1 MDYVKKSSATRVAAN
16 PTFNA
21 IKESSTLME
30 AANQRV
36 YSLQLNK
43 YREGQKSLRESFK
56 KIEEMNK
63 TTKVLDVKMLD
74 LDQKK
79 LSVDNDKL
87 ERRKQWIGNLSKDIY
102 INETCQVISDM
113 IRQVVLVK
121 GN

>member
-1 MDYVKKSSATRVAAN
+1 
-16 PTFNA
+16 
-21 IKESSTLME
+21 ME
-30 AANQRV
+30 TANQRV
-36 YSLQLNK
+36 YSLQMNK

-63 TTKVLDVKMLD
+63 STKVMAVKMLE
-74 LDQKK
+74 LDEKK

-102 INETCQVISDM
+102 INETCQIISDM

>member
-1 MDYVKKSSATRVAAN
+1 
-16 PTFNA
+16 
-21 IKESSTLME
+21 ME
-30 AANQRV
+30 IANQRV

-43 YREGQKSLRESFK
+43 YRDGQKSLRESFK

-63 TTKVLDVKMLD
+63 STKVMEVKMLD

-79 LSVDNDKL
+79 LSADNDKL

-102 INETCQVISDM
+102 INETCQIISDM

>member
-1 MDYVKKSSATRVAAN
+1 
-16 PTFNA
+16 
-21 IKESSTLME
+21 ME
-30 AANQRV
+30 TANQRV

-63 TTKVLDVKMLD
+63 STKVMEVSMLE

-79 LSVDNDKL
+79 LAADNDKL

-102 INETCQVISDM
+102 INETCQVIADM
-113 IRQVVLVK
+113 IKQVVLVK

>member
-1 MDYVKKSSATRVAAN
+1 MGYVQKNSAARVAAN

-21 IKESSTLME
+21 IKESSSLME
-30 AANQRV
+30 TANQRV

-63 TTKVLDVKMLD
+63 STKVMEVKMLE
-74 LDQKK
+74 LDEKK
-79 LSVDNDKL
+79 LSADNDKL

-102 INETCQVISDM
+102 INETCQIISDM

>member
-1 MDYVKKSSATRVAAN
+1 
-16 PTFNA
+16 
-21 IKESSTLME
+21 ME
-30 AANQRV
+30 TASQRV

-63 TTKVLDVKMLD
+63 TTKVMEVKMLD

-79 LSVDNDKL
+79 LSADNDKL

-102 INETCQVISDM
+102 INETCQIISDM